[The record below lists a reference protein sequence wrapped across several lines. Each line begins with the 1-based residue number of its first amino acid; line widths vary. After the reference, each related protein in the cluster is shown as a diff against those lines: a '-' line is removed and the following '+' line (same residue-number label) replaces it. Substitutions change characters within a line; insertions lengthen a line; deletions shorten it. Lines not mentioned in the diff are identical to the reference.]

1 METST
6 EVPVASAIWA
16 VEQVA
21 AELRE
26 TYLGVAAAM
35 VLLERV
41 GAGCP
46 HPALRLARRSAG
58 DALDLAGEVDQQ
70 VTDGVRRLRVA
81 AGHIEPNTIGGLV
94 EVLDSVGSQWSA
106 AADRIRLLPAR
117 VTAAG
122 RQLRDAVP
130 ADAPPADP
138 GDSTEVTAGQKHNPD
153 VTAGQKHN
161 PDVTAGQKHSPEAA
175 TRQRQHDTR
184 PTARQAH
191 DTETAARQWQ
201 HAAEQLDLMAECLT
215 SAVAALGSY
224 TDGLSGA
231 EPATR

>member
-1 METST
+1 MTGSETSS

-26 TYLGVAAAM
+26 TYLGVAAAA

-41 GAGCP
+41 GAGCT
-46 HPALRLARRSAG
+46 HPALRLARRSSG

-70 VTDGVRRLRVA
+70 VNDGVRRLRVT
-81 AGHIEPNTIGGLV
+81 AGQQEPATIGGLV
-94 EVLDSVGSQWSA
+94 EVLDTVCGQWGA
-106 AADRIRLLPAR
+106 AADRVRQLPAR

-122 RQLRDAVP
+122 QQLRAAVP
-130 ADAPPADP
+130 ADDP
-138 GDSTEVTAGQKHNPD
+138 TLSRHLPTSSQPRAAVHGD
-153 VTAGQKHN
+153 
-161 PDVTAGQKHSPEAA
+161 
-175 TRQRQHDTR
+175 
-184 PTARQAH
+184 
-191 DTETAARQWQ
+191 ETATEATARQWQ

-215 SAVAALGSY
+215 SAVAALASY

-231 EPATR
+231 VPRRARRGETT